1 MKQLRNIK
9 TWEGFVDSIKAITTE
24 LKQVSEIAMARQG
37 ELKSDTAQQ
46 LLVAA
51 HAELKQCNKM
61 LITSTKVRH
70 CIRTGSES

>member
-24 LKQVSEIAMARQG
+24 LKQVSEIAVARQG

-46 LLVAA
+46 LFVAA
-51 HAELKQCNKM
+51 HAELEQCNKM
-61 LITSTKVRH
+61 LITSTKVRPY
-70 CIRTGSES
+70 IRMGSES